1 MHFASSEYRW
11 FWRFAAALLIGV
23 ASFLHVYYL
32 VNDCPLDL
40 APDEAQYWDW
50 SRHLDWSYYSK
61 GPVVALLIRAS
72 CELFG
77 PWAEAATGSIMPAIR
92 FPAVLCGA
100 LLLASLYVLTAL
112 TLRREDWAFGV
123 VALALTQPVVAAG
136 SSLMTID
143 APYTACWGWALV
155 FAFLAAV
162 LGQGWAWPV
171 TGLIVAVGILS
182 KYTMVLF
189 VPSVALFLFFQRFT
203 KSQSEIRQ
211 PQWKGFWIMSAIAA
225 LGAVPILVWNFQH
238 DWVTF
243 RHVGWQAGA
252 TERTVWRWFGPFTF
266 VAGQFGL
273 LLGFWFV
280 VWAAAMWNYRPREVV
295 RLWGGEVVEASGEF
309 SIARLQHLQ
318 FLWWLSVPMFAVF
331 LFLSMKTTGQMNWAV
346 TAYLSGGVLAAA
358 WLGERASR
366 RGWQIATATAG
377 VVGLLAILVLHF
389 PALSRPV
396 LVSIV
401 GRPSTKHP
409 MPLRRIDPTARLR
422 GYRTLAEAVDRVCE
436 QVRAQGQ
443 EPIIAATFWNVPGIL
458 GVYCDGHPQV
468 YTLGPALYDRRSQLD
483 FWRPNPLWDP
493 EEFRGRTFVLV
504 GDFTPRLLAA
514 FDSVKP
520 PLQVRYEETGQ
531 PIAQWYI
538 GIGEGY
544 RGFGSAAALLQNKRY

>member
-1 MHFASSEYRW
+1 
-11 FWRFAAALLIGV
+11 
-23 ASFLHVYYL
+23 
-32 VNDCPLDL
+32 
-40 APDEAQYWDW
+40 
-50 SRHLDWSYYSK
+50 
-61 GPVVALLIRAS
+61 
-72 CELFG
+72 
-77 PWAEAATGSIMPAIR
+77 
-92 FPAVLCGA
+92 
-100 LLLASLYVLTAL
+100 
-112 TLRREDWAFGV
+112 
-123 VALALTQPVVAAG
+123 
-136 SSLMTID
+136 
-143 APYTACWGWALV
+143 
-155 FAFLAAV
+155 
-162 LGQGWAWPV
+162 
-171 TGLIVAVGILS
+171 
-182 KYTMVLF
+182 MVLF

-203 KSQSEIRQ
+203 NSQSGVRQ

-225 LGAVPILVWNFQH
+225 LGAVPILIWNFQH

-252 TERTVWRWFGPFTF
+252 TERTAWRWFGPVTF

-280 VWAAAMWNYRPREVV
+280 VWAAAIWSYRPRGVV
-295 RLWGGEVVEASGEF
+295 RLWGGEVVSPPGDL
-309 SIARLQHLQ
+309 STPRPQHLQ
-318 FLWWLSVPMFAVF
+318 FLWWLSAPMFAVF

-346 TAYLSGGVLAAA
+346 TAYLSGGVLSAA

-366 RGWQIATATAG
+366 RGWRIATITAG
-377 VVGLLAILVLHF
+377 AVGLLAIVILHF

-401 GRPSTKHP
+401 GQPSTKHP

-436 QVRAQGQ
+436 QLRAQGQ
-443 EPIIAATFWNVPGIL
+443 EPVIAATFWNVPGIL
-458 GVYCDGHPQV
+458 GVYCDGHPRV

-504 GDFTPRLLAA
+504 GDFTPKLLAA

-538 GIGEGY
+538 GIAEGY